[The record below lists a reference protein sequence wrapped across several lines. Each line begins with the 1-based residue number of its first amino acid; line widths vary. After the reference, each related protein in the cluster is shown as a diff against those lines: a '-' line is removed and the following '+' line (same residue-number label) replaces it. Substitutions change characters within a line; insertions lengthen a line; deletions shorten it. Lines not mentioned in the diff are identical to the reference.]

1 MWYNPPEGATFVP
14 ESPEH
19 AALSQP
25 SRTLLESLTELVET
39 SPHGTRLPTVRALM
53 QTHGVGQGTVQRAI
67 GKLKEAGQV
76 TAAVG
81 RGTYVIK
88 EGHGAIP
95 QPLDSLLILSNSSMN
110 ERCARVQAA
119 LVERVRAL
127 GGKAVQIS
135 YHDTDHLLQVL
146 SDVPRFD
153 AIVLQSHYEPIP
165 IRLLSVLKSKARA
178 VAVDGHTV
186 SGVDVDRMGIDWEDA
201 MALALDHLTGRG
213 HARIALVSL
222 DSASQPI
229 LAARRFFGR
238 FDNWKGRPLDTR
250 VELLRGLVH
259 PTDTATAA
267 LGEALDRL
275 GAGAGDAGGA
285 GAPTGLILMGVSDGA
300 GSLEAL
306 RAAGLAPGGAV
317 DVVMLGHTDVV
328 SEHRGVLPVAGGRS
342 SDGAE
347 ALMRMLAARL
357 EQPGAPPM
365 VEYIPTA
372 LHLPQG

>member
-1 MWYNPPEGATFVP
+1 MPTP
-14 ESPEH
+14 
-19 AALSQP
+19 SQ
-25 SRTLLESLTELVET
+25 TLLNQLTRLVED

-53 QTHGVGQGTVQRAI
+53 QTYGVGQGTVQRAI
-67 GKLKEAGQV
+67 GKLKDAGQV
-76 TAAVG
+76 SAAVG
-81 RGTYVIK
+81 RGTYVTK
-88 EGHGAIP
+88 AGQGGLP

-146 SDVPRFD
+146 STVPRFD

-213 HARIALVSL
+213 HSRIALVSL

-238 FDNWKGRPLDTR
+238 FDNWKGRALQTR
-250 VELLRGLVH
+250 VELLRGPVH
-259 PTDTATAA
+259 PTDSAAAA
-267 LGEALDRL
+267 LGEALARL
-275 GAGAGDAGGA
+275 GAGGA
-285 GAPTGLILMGVSDGA
+285 GAPEGLILMGVSDGA
-300 GSLEAL
+300 GTLEAL
-306 RAAGLAPGGAV
+306 RAAGLTPGEDL
-317 DVVMLGHTDVV
+317 DVVMLGHTDVA
-328 SEHRGVLPVAGGRS
+328 SEHREVLPVAGGRS

-347 ALMRMLAARL
+347 ALMRILADRL
-357 EQPGAPPM
+357 EHPAAPPM
-365 VEYIPTA
+365 VAYIPTA
-372 LHLPQG
+372 LHLPGA